1 MSNDE
6 INNNMSNE
14 ENDNVSNE
22 EKINSEQN
30 DNVYNE
36 ENEEKINPEQNDKL
50 HKLQNKIDTIK
61 NKNTLNNEKIK
72 SDHVKTPKCLANKRI
87 IINPQTNDNKFFMDA
102 VTLSLYCKSIGKNN
116 TRPKNIRKY
125 NDAINCE
132 NINFSPTGQD
142 CKQLEANDE
151 NVKLSVLEL
160 NNKEKFDHI

>member
-1 MSNDE
+1 MSNEENNDE

-22 EKINSEQN
+22 E
-30 DNVYNE
+30 
-36 ENEEKINPEQNDKL
+36 NEEKINPEQNDKL
-50 HKLQNKIDTIK
+50 NKLQNKIDTIK
-61 NKNTLNNEKIK
+61 NKNTLNNEEIK
-72 SDHVKTPKCLANKRI
+72 SDHVKTPKCLVNKRI
-87 IINPQTNDNKFFMDA
+87 IINPQTNDNKFFMDVA
-102 VTLSLYCKSIGKNN
+102 TLSLYCKSTGKNN

-132 NINFSPTGQD
+132 NINFSPAGQD

-160 NNKEKFDHI
+160 NNKEKFDHNTSLVLIEKMK